1 MRQINFFIPKPILLI
16 FLLVPAMGAS
26 PTLVSPPLMQILI
39 SPSFSHQGWELY
51 D

>member
-1 MRQINFFIPKPILLI
+1 MGQVNFFTPKPILLI
-16 FLLVPAMGAS
+16 FLLVPVTGAS
-26 PTLVSPPLMQILI
+26 PTLVSPLLMQILI